1 MQTSISYTIEE
12 RENVKI
18 VNMHGPLSVATE
30 TEYEALIDDI
40 TSNNNVIVNMS
51 SVNLVTSSG
60 LRAMVN
66 VSANAKKKGKR
77 VLLMGVPDESLKTI
91 DIMDIYDQMLIVDS
105 IEEGIRKLE
114 YYI

>member
-12 RENVKI
+12 REGVKI
-18 VNMHGPLSVATE
+18 LNMHGPLSVATE

-51 SVNLVTSSG
+51 NVNLVTSSG
-60 LRAMVN
+60 LRALVN
-66 VSANAKKKGKR
+66 ASANAKKKSKR
-77 VLLMGVPDESLKTI
+77 VLLMGVPDEFMKTI
-91 DIMDIYDQMLIVDS
+91 DIMDIYDQLLIVDS